1 MTKLNPQLSQSL
13 MPLLT
18 HKQRQFARHV
28 SDGCSLAAAYRS
40 AYNTNA
46 RPSTVRVEAC
56 RLNRKPGIA
65 AEIKRLT
72 GNERHTGSAS
82 QNGLSTQDRLRA
94 LIRQARS
101 LGLMR

>member
-1 MTKLNPQLSQSL
+1 

-18 HKQRQFARHV
+18 HKQRQFARYFA
-28 SDGCSLAAAYRS
+28 DGCSLAAAYRR
-40 AYNTNA
+40 AYNTHAKPN
-46 RPSTVRVEAC
+46 TVRVEAC

-65 AEIKRLT
+65 AEINRLIGNDMDT
-72 GNERHTGSAS
+72 GTAS
-82 QNGLSTQDRLRA
+82 QNGLTTRDRLRA